1 MSDDTITVD
10 VLVKRM
16 TPKAYLVWYEGGVQ
30 VCDPNAPHE
39 EKWQEHWLPMSAVV
53 ATDCLAEGDAGWMEI
68 KSWVLEK
75 QGLEAGPRAKIVS
88 TTDEMAGMEDQL
100 QEARG
105 NSNRLEVVVGVDP
118 DQLPRQQGDIQINAY
133 LTDEGLV
140 VDVFHGDSTEPIA
153 TGYEHFSEAGLHP
166 PEPIEPR
173 TIIDT
178 IRDEEEEF

>member
-16 TPKAYLVWYEGGVQ
+16 TSKAYLVWYEGGVQ
-30 VCDPNAPHE
+30 VCDPGVANE

-88 TTDEMAGMEDQL
+88 TTDEMTEMEDQL

-105 NSNRLEVVVGVDP
+105 NSNRLEVVVGVETDVKCK
-118 DQLPRQQGDIQINAY
+118 IHAY